1 MKNLIL
7 FFCFTY
13 FISAFQTINAQDSAN
28 NINDLLELSIHEN
41 AEVQLNNIDSI
52 PDFQTKEN
60 KLKLTGT
67 IYHAD
72 GVTPA
77 KDVVLYI
84 YQPNEDGN
92 YEMIE
97 ENDVRR
103 VHHSASI
110 KTDADG
116 KYTFYTFIPGT
127 VHRSGD
133 LRHIHPVI
141 KVLDAIEYDLN
152 NFYFDNDPLLTKFRR
167 KRLIKK
173 GRGASILK
181 LEKKE
186 DFFVTNRD
194 IILGQDMSSCK

>member
-1 MKNLIL
+1 MKNLIFL
-7 FFCFTY
+7 FCFTY
-13 FISAFQTINAQDSAN
+13 FINAFQTLKAQDSAN
-28 NINDLLELSIHEN
+28 NINDLLELSIHKN
-41 AEVQLNNIDSI
+41 AEVQLSNIDSV
-52 PDFQTKEN
+52 PDFRTKEN
-60 KLKLTGT
+60 QLKLTGT
-67 IYHAD
+67 IFHAD

-84 YQPNEDGN
+84 YQPNENGD

-127 VHRSGD
+127 IHRSGN
-133 LRHIHPVI
+133 LRHIHPVV
-141 KVLDAIEYDLN
+141 KVLDAIEYDMN

-173 GRGASILK
+173 GREKSILI
-181 LEKKE
+181 LEQKE
-186 DFFVTNRD
+186 GLFMATRD
-194 IILGQDMSSCK
+194 IILGQDMSKCK